1 MRRLRRLWLSRA
13 AEKAAKDV
21 STFLNATAKEE
32 EERERAPLSLP
43 PPLSGLYQGRLWE
56 IQSSSLGGMVAWVE
70 CEYMASTILLR
81 AFLTLKVTLKVESY
95 AMKVHLL
102 RGHVATSLSD
112 RGAGIMSDFVRG
124 SRRCCGRLG
133 INPT

>member
-1 MRRLRRLWLSRA
+1 MFPHF
-13 AEKAAKDV
+13 
-21 STFLNATAKEE
+21 STPPQKRKR
-32 EERERAPLSLP
+32 RERDSLSLP

-102 RGHVATSLSD
+102 RGYVAMSLLD
-112 RGAGIMSDFVRG
+112 RGIMSDFVRG
-124 SRRCCGRLG
+124 SRRCCGLLG
-133 INPT
+133 INPP